1 MSNILHTDN
10 HHDHNDHVRD
20 IDTFGFWLYLMT
32 DCILFGCLFATFIVL
47 SSGVTPFNF
56 DLNLVMTETLILLTS
71 SFTFGLTMIQAHRKN
86 LQATLLYL
94 GITFFLGVVFLYL
107 EISEFN
113 HLIHGGNDW
122 TKSGYFSAFFTL
134 VGTHGLHIL
143 FGLIWISSI
152 TIQLLKHGLTAVTI
166 RKLTLLS
173 LFWHFLDIVWIFVF
187 SIVYLIGGLA

>member
-1 MSNILHTDN
+1 MSNTLHTDN
-10 HHDHNDHVRD
+10 HDHNDHTTQ

-47 SSGVTPFNF
+47 SSGVAPFAF
-56 DLNLVMTETLILLTS
+56 DLNLVLTETLILLTS

-86 LQATLLYL
+86 LKATLLYL
-94 GITFFLGVVFLYL
+94 GITFILGLSFLYL
-107 EISEFN
+107 EISEFK
-113 HLIHGGNDW
+113 HLINSGHDW
-122 TKSGYFSAFFTL
+122 TKSGYWSAFFTL
-134 VGTHGLHIL
+134 VGTHGLHIV
-143 FGLIWISSI
+143 FGLLWIASI
-152 TIQLLKHGLTAVTI
+152 TIQLLKHGLNAITI